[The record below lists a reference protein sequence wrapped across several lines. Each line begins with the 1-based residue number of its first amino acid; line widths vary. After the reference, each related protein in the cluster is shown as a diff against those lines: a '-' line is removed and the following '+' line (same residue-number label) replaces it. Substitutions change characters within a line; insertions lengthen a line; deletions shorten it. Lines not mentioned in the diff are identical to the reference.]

1 MNNSRQIVE
10 RRQHKR
16 FHAPKGLFAVLRPGY
31 TKMGSVVD
39 MSISGLAFRY
49 VDREEPPK
57 GTHMDIFMIG
67 DVFHLGKV
75 SVKTVSD
82 VEVVHGRPYCSFTI
96 RRCGVMF
103 GELTDD
109 QKAQLEQFIQDR
121 TIG

>member
-1 MNNSRQIVE
+1 MTNSKRTVE
-10 RRQHKR
+10 RRQLKR
-16 FHAPKGLFAVLRPGY
+16 FQAPKGLFAALRPGY

-39 MSISGLAFRY
+39 MSMSGLAFRY

-82 VEVVHGRPYCSFTI
+82 IEVVHGRPYCSFTI

-103 GELTDD
+103 GELTDV

-121 TIG
+121 AVG